1 MRKNLFFILFLFT
14 VSCLQAQNVGVGVT
28 NPQEKLDVNG
38 GVKVGYSSSP
48 NSAGTLRYNGTEM
61 EYNTGFGW
69 RSLVNSFNE
78 VSLSPVT
85 PFISNV
91 RNTFVEVPSTSLTI
105 TQPGVYLII
114 FKASGYNNNAYFP
127 SGGNYDQYG
136 FLDFRMNGGA
146 LTSPNSRRFL
156 AAEYTGDGNNTIVR
170 FESNATEYSTV
181 QNITGST
188 TFKIYAKVQ
197 ANGTVTGD
205 WVINEASI
213 TSIRL
218 Y

>member
-1 MRKNLFFILFLFT
+1 MKKILFFVLFLF
-14 VSCLQAQNVGVGVT
+14 SASFLQAQNVGIGVT

-38 GVKVGYSSSP
+38 GVKVGYTVSP
-48 NSAGTLRYNGTEM
+48 NSAGTLRFNGTEM

-69 RSLVNSFNE
+69 RSLVNSYNE
-78 VSLSPVT
+78 VSMSSLT
-85 PFISNV
+85 PLISNV
-91 RNTFVEVPSTSLTI
+91 RNSWVEVPSVSLTI

-114 FKASGYNNNAYFP
+114 FKAAGYNNGAYFP

-146 LTSPNSRRFL
+146 LTINSRRFL

-170 FESNATEYSTV
+170 FESNPTEYSTV
-181 QNITGST
+181 VNISAST

-197 ANGTVTGD
+197 ATGTVTSD
-205 WVINEASI
+205 WVLNEASI
-213 TSIRL
+213 TSLRL